1 MKTTSNIPNRYVI
14 KGKPNIR
21 PSWVSYRLNQRT
33 GDNYSVAV
41 GYFTTDTQNYIGT
54 YFVPDNQVIASPGQL
69 MFIDDGVGGKRPAIV
84 NEKKAYTIK
93 GITVTPDDQYSVSF
107 VDENNMPA
115 VTFALPWNEIIKRIG
130 ILLANDFVPA
140 PADNSS
146 VVSDRFYSI
155 LKLNQ
160 GIIFGLGVKFDL
172 DSKSTLE
179 TDIPSPLNLEDG
191 HIRIVATDL
200 GDYVKLKLTTAPA
213 ATDIDLT
220 SKFEIIGKDLYNYL
234 VFFKVF

>member
-1 MKTTSNIPNRYVI
+1 MKTTINIPNRYVI

-41 GYFTTDTQNYIGT
+41 GYFASDTQNYIGT
-54 YFVPDNQVIASPGQL
+54 YFVPDNQIIASPGQL

-84 NEKKAYTIK
+84 NERKAYTITS
-93 GITVTPDDQYSVSF
+93 ITVSDEDYTINYENENGNSVSI
-107 VDENNMPA
+107 
-115 VTFALPWNEIIKRIG
+115 TSSWNDIVRKIG

-155 LKLNQ
+155 LKLNK
-160 GIIFGLGVKFDL
+160 GVIFGLGVKFDL
-172 DSKSTLE
+172 DSKGTLE
-179 TDIPSPLNLEDG
+179 TSVASPLNLEDSNLK
-191 HIRIVATDL
+191 IVATDF
-200 GDYVKLKLTTAPA
+200 GNYIKLKLTTNVVDG
-213 ATDIDLT
+213 TDTDLT
-220 SKFEIIGKDLYNYL
+220 DKFEIVGKDLYNYL
-234 VFFKVF
+234 VFFKVL

>member
-1 MKTTSNIPNRYVI
+1 MKTTINIPNRYVI

-41 GYFTTDTQNYIGT
+41 GYFASDTQNYIGT
-54 YFVPDNQVIASPGQL
+54 YFVPDNQTIASPGQL

-84 NEKKAYTIK
+84 NEKKAYTIT
-93 GITVTPDDQYSVSF
+93 GTAISGSIYRISYNN
-107 VDENNMPA
+107 ENNDP
-115 VTFALPWNEIIKRIG
+115 VSIDLPWNDIVKKIG

-160 GIIFGLGVKFDL
+160 GVIFGLGVKFDL
-172 DSKSTLE
+172 NSKGALE
-179 TDIPSPLNLEDG
+179 TDIDSPLDLEG
-191 HIRIVATDL
+191 IFKIAATDL
-200 GDYVKLKLTTAPA
+200 GNYVKLKLTTTLDPVNDINL
-213 ATDIDLT
+213 TDR
-220 SKFEIIGKDLYNYL
+220 FEIVGKDLYNYL
-234 VFFKVF
+234 VFFKVL

>member
-1 MKTTSNIPNRYVI
+1 MKTTINIPNRYVI

-41 GYFTTDTQNYIGT
+41 GYFASDTQNYIGT
-54 YFVPDNQVIASPGQL
+54 YFVPDNQTITSPGQL

-84 NEKKAYTIK
+84 NEKKAYTIT
-93 GITVTPDDQYSVSF
+93 GIAVSGDDYTINYN
-107 VDENNMPA
+107 DENDDP
-115 VTFALPWNEIIKRIG
+115 VSITSSWDDIVKKIG

-155 LKLNQ
+155 LKLNK
-160 GIIFGLGVKFDL
+160 GVIFGLGVKFDL
-172 DSKSTLE
+172 NSKGTLE
-179 TDIPSPLNLEDG
+179 TDIESPLNLEDPNLK
-191 HIRIVATDL
+191 IVATDF
-200 GDYVKLKLTTAPA
+200 GDYVKLKLTTVIGP
-213 ATDIDLT
+213 DLDLR
-220 SKFEIIGKDLYNYL
+220 SKFEIVGKDLYNYL
-234 VFFKVF
+234 VFFKVL